1 MKFLTSP
8 WRTCACPPL
17 GSAVA
22 ALLLPLAIGCASPG
36 PPRPPSLHLPK
47 VVGDLSAQRVGDA
60 VELHWTTPAK
70 ATDDLD
76 LTGPLTA
83 ELCREARPSAAPP
96 PSAGTPS
103 GCVAIKR
110 LPVSPGPSQTTDP
123 LPPALTRDPAAL
135 LSYRIQIFNAH
146 GHSAGLSTAAPAV
159 SGAAPPPVEHLRAT
173 LIRSGIQLEWQPEAT
188 SAPVELKRLLITA
201 PAPKPTSTPAA
212 PAKQVSDLKP
222 SQSPEVRL
230 EAPNSSPDPGGVTD
244 PGGVID
250 RTAQRDQTYRYTAQR
265 VRKLTLAGHT
275 LELRSLSSPIL
286 TVVMRDIFP
295 PAPPSGLAAIP
306 GGTGSA
312 NPSANISID
321 LSWQPVP
328 DLDVAGYIVYR
339 QQLTSTGT
347 LTGSPT
353 RLTPTPVV
361 SPAFSD
367 RTAVPGES
375 YAYRVTAIDTAGNES
390 APSADVNETLRNP

>member
-1 MKFLTSP
+1 MKFLISP
-8 WRTCACPPL
+8 WRTCACPSL
-17 GSAVA
+17 GPTVA

-36 PPRPPSLHLPK
+36 LPRPPSLHLPK
-47 VVGDLSAQRVGDA
+47 VVEDLSAQRIGDA
-60 VELHWTTPAK
+60 VELRWTTPSK

-76 LTGPLTA
+76 ITGALTA
-83 ELCREARPSAAPP
+83 ELCRETRPSAAP
-96 PSAGTPS
+96 SQLAGTPS
-103 GCVAIKR
+103 GCVSIKR
-110 LPVSPGPSQTTDP
+110 LPVSLGPSRTTDP
-123 LPPALTRDPAAL
+123 LPPALTHDPAVL
-135 LSYRIQIFNAH
+135 LSYRIQIFNIH
-146 GHSAGLSTAAPAV
+146 GHSAGLSTAALAI

-173 LIRSGIQLEWQPEAT
+173 LVRSGIQLEWQPEAA

-201 PAPKPTSTPAA
+201 PAPKPTSNPAA
-212 PAKQVSDLKP
+212 RAKQVSDLKP
-222 SQSPEVRL
+222 SQSPEVHL
-230 EAPNSSPDPGGVTD
+230 GAANPSSDRGGGVDPGGV
-244 PGGVID
+244 VD

-265 VRKLTLAGHT
+265 VRKVTLAGHT
-275 LELRSLSSPIL
+275 LELRSPSSPVI
-286 TVVMRDIFP
+286 TVVMHDTFP

-306 GGTGSA
+306 GGTGSL
-312 NPSANISID
+312 NPSPHVSID

-353 RLTPTPVV
+353 RLTLTPVV

-367 RTAVPGES
+367 RTAVPGEA